1 MQLLRRALFL
11 LLTRGK
17 EHATLLPNGICFHP
31 EALFPAVSAFAGLR
45 PPDPNILT
53 LSAVFIGARRARGE
67 FNFVMKKNIEL
78 RPNLE
83 TLFGTRDENLHLLE
97 DGLNVIIDLKPNSVQ
112 IDGAADDVARV
123 QQVFDDF
130 DYLRSHGQQVFNGEL
145 TSMLRVLVADPSVT
159 LRQLADAGKQ
169 RSVGNKRQVQ
179 PKSINQRQYLEAIEQ
194 SDMVFGIGPA
204 GTGKTYLA
212 VAMAISALVSKK
224 VARIILAR
232 PAVEAGER
240 LGFLPGTLQEKVD
253 PYLRP
258 LYDALYD
265 LLEPEKV
272 DRFLEKNVIEIAPI
286 AFMRG
291 RTLNDS
297 FVILDEA
304 QNTTSEQMK
313 MFVTRLGFNSKA
325 VITGDITQIDLPNP
339 SRSGL
344 IEAMNVL
351 QGVEGIRF
359 QMFSESDVVRHHL
372 VQRIV
377 RAYEDFR
384 SRDDRQ
390 LNLQLEGEPARPPA
404 PLETMEEKAKQS
416 AAVRQ

>member
-1 MQLLRRALFL
+1 M
-11 LLTRGK
+11 
-17 EHATLLPNGICFHP
+17 
-31 EALFPAVSAFAGLR
+31 
-45 PPDPNILT
+45 
-53 LSAVFIGARRARGE
+53 FIRARRARGD
-67 FNFVMKKNIEL
+67 FKLSMKKNIEL

-97 DGLNVIIDLKPNSVQ
+97 DGLNVTIDLKPNSIQ
-112 IDGAADDVARV
+112 IDGSAEDVARV
-123 QQVFDDF
+123 EQVFNDF
-130 DYLRSHGQQVFNGEL
+130 DYLRAHGQQVFNGEL
-145 TSMLRVLVADPSVT
+145 TSMLRVLVADPAVT
-159 LRQLADAGKQ
+159 LRQLSEAGKL

-359 QMFSESDVVRHHL
+359 QMFNETDVVRHHL
-372 VQRIV
+372 VQRIIH
-377 RAYEDFR
+377 AYEDYR

-390 LNLQLEGEPARPPA
+390 LTLQLENGAARA
-404 PLETMEEKAKQS
+404 ESDLQTIAAKAKEGTTVQ
-416 AAVRQ
+416 Q

>member
-1 MQLLRRALFL
+1 
-11 LLTRGK
+11 
-17 EHATLLPNGICFHP
+17 
-31 EALFPAVSAFAGLR
+31 
-45 PPDPNILT
+45 
-53 LSAVFIGARRARGE
+53 
-67 FNFVMKKNIEL
+67 MKKNIEL

-97 DGLNVIIDLKPNSVQ
+97 DGFNVIIDLKPDSVE
-112 IDGAADDVARV
+112 IDGSPDDVARIE
-123 QQVFDDF
+123 QIFDDF
-130 DYLRSHGQQVFNGEL
+130 EYLRAHGQQVFNGEL
-145 TSMLRVLVADPSVT
+145 TSMLRVIVADPKVT
-159 LRQLADAGKQ
+159 LRQLADAGRQ
-169 RSVGNKRQVQ
+169 RSVGSKRQVQ
-179 PKSINQRQYLEAIEQ
+179 PKSINQRLYLEAIEQ

-212 VAMAISALVSKK
+212 VAMAISALISKK
-224 VARIILAR
+224 VSRIILAR

-272 DRFLEKNVIEIAPI
+272 DRFLERNVIEIAPI

-291 RTLNDS
+291 RTLNEA

-339 SRSGL
+339 NRSGL

-359 QMFSESDVVRHHL
+359 QMFNETDVVRHHL
-372 VQRIV
+372 VQRII
-377 RAYEDFR
+377 RAYEDYR

-390 LNLQLEGEPARPPA
+390 LSLHLEGEGARADSDIQTISANPK
-404 PLETMEEKAKQS
+404 ES
-416 AAVRQ
+416 AAVQQ

>member
-1 MQLLRRALFL
+1 
-11 LLTRGK
+11 
-17 EHATLLPNGICFHP
+17 
-31 EALFPAVSAFAGLR
+31 
-45 PPDPNILT
+45 
-53 LSAVFIGARRARGE
+53 
-67 FNFVMKKNIEL
+67 MKKNIEL

-97 DGLNVIIDLKPNSVQ
+97 EGLNVTVDLKSNSIQ
-112 IDGAADDVARV
+112 IDGSADDVARV
-123 QQVFDDF
+123 EQVFLDF
-130 DYLRSHGQQVFNGEL
+130 DYLRAHGQQVFNGEL

-159 LRQLADAGKQ
+159 LRQLAEAGKQ

-179 PKSINQRQYLEAIEQ
+179 PKSVNQRQYLEAIEQ

-339 SRSGL
+339 GRSGL

-359 QMFSESDVVRHHL
+359 QMFNETDVVRHHL
-372 VQRIV
+372 VQRIIH
-377 RAYEDFR
+377 AYEDYR
-384 SRDDRQ
+384 ARDERQ
-390 LNLQLEGEPARPPA
+390 LTLQLEGEAAHSPAS
-404 PLETMEEKAKQS
+404 LDTVTDKAKQS
-416 AAVRQ
+416 AAVQQ

>member
-1 MQLLRRALFL
+1 MQLLRRALLL
-11 LLTRGK
+11 LLTPGE
-17 EHATLLPNGICFHP
+17 EHGTLLRNGICFHP
-31 EALFPAVSAFAGLR
+31 EALFPAVSALTGLC
-45 PPDPNILT
+45 PPASNVLKH
-53 LSAVFIGARRARGE
+53 SAVFIGARRARGE
-67 FNFVMKKNIEL
+67 SIFAMKKNIEL

-112 IDGAADDVARV
+112 IDGSADDVARV

-390 LNLQLEGEPARPPA
+390 LNLQLEGEQARPPA